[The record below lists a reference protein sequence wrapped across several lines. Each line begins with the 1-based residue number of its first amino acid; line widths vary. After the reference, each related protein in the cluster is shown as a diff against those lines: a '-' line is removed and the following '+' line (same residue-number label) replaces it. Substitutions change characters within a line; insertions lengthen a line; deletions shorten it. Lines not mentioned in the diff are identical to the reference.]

1 MEMKLKKNGFTLI
14 ELLIVVAIIGILAAI
29 AVPNFLN
36 AQVRAK
42 VARCQSELRSLS
54 LALETYRLDNNMY
67 PPTPNTAG
75 NLRFARLAKLTSPVA
90 YMSTVPLDPFR
101 QGIDPS
107 GDGMF
112 QAEDSA
118 YPLWDPETANPRR
131 HNGTTFQ
138 YIPDQNGR
146 DAGFVL
152 HGSMPDT
159 DYEAAV
165 GVPLHFYDSTNGTLS
180 SGDYYAFGS

>member
-1 MEMKLKKNGFTLI
+1 MKKLCSGFTLI

-42 VARCQSELRSLS
+42 VARSQSEMRNLS

-75 NLRFARLAKLTSPVA
+75 NLRFARLAKLTSPVS

-101 QGIDPS
+101 QGLNPEAGES
-107 GDGMF
+107 F
-112 QAEDSA
+112 ATEDSA
-118 YPLWDPETANPRR
+118 YPLWDPSYANPRR
-131 HNGTTFQ
+131 HDGNTFQ

-159 DYEAAV
+159 DYEAAE
-165 GVPLHFYDSTNGTLS
+165 GVPLHYYDSTNGTVS
-180 SGDYYAFGS
+180 SGDHYVFGS